1 MVSRMRLPL
10 NFCHAWYY
18 SFILF
23 LIIILFS
30 PGVFADGDASLGAE
44 SGKKIH
50 IIADSLVSDSNAKY
64 AEFIGKVEATQGE
77 FVIKSDKL
85 KIFYKGKAKDKAAS
99 GTDEAIEKIVATGNV
114 NIKSKDMTAV
124 TKEAEYNSDTM
135 ILTLR
140 GEGSKVVEQKNFIT
154 GSKIIVY
161 RKEGKTKVE
170 GDKNKRVTAVFYPR
184 EKNELTNQEK
194 KPKTEIS
201 ESIPGAAKE
210 IEPKKQELFPE
221 KTADMEKEN
230 PLLKEAVIEPEPLN
244 QQNAGLSIPVEPVAA
259 NIPVVEDNAKPE
271 EAAEKTTPGR
281 LNKFMGVT
289 IFEDKTVYGSM
300 GFEKTFSKEL
310 VQNIKKN
317 CPDLLFLKTGN
328 KNYPSTFVEL
338 PRLASGS
345 IAPYKLCE
353 AGRQLGLTSILTGS
367 VIDIIVTD
375 DFRGIWFWKKTVPEI
390 SMTVRI
396 ELFDTETG
404 TKLFD
409 ENYTYKADSDKA
421 GSELVKS
428 GKLDAVFLKMA
439 LKHYMSLSVSS
450 ICNIMNEQKWKGFIL
465 SVSDNKATISSGR
478 NLGLVSGKIFEVFG
492 NSVISGVENQKFVVP
507 GLKIGEVK
515 ITNVFDNSSEA
526 VIISGSALKE
536 GYSIRPK

>member
-1 MVSRMRLPL
+1 
-10 NFCHAWYY
+10 
-18 SFILF
+18 

-30 PGVFADGDASLGAE
+30 PGVSADGDVSLGAE
-44 SGKKIH
+44 ATKKIH
-50 IIADSLVSDSNAKY
+50 IIADSLISDSNAKF

-85 KIFYKGKAKDKAAS
+85 KIFYKGKAKDQAAS

-124 TKEAEYNSDTM
+124 TKEAEYISDTM

-170 GDKNKRVTAVFYPR
+170 GDKNERVTAVFYPR
-184 EKNELTNQEK
+184 EKNELANKEK
-194 KPKTEIS
+194 KPKTEIP
-201 ESIPGAAKE
+201 ESTVVAAKE
-210 IEPKKQELFPE
+210 IEPKKQELLPE
-221 KTADMEKEN
+221 KTADMEKEK
-230 PLLKEAVIEPEPLN
+230 PLLKEAVIEPEPID
-244 QQNAGLSIPVEPVAA
+244 QQNTGLSIPVGPVAV

-271 EAAEKTTPGR
+271 EAAEKIIPGS
-281 LNKFMGVT
+281 LKKSVGIT
-289 IFEDKTVYGSM
+289 IFEDKTIYGAM
-300 GFEKTFSKEL
+300 GFKETL
-310 VQNIKKN
+310 SREFTQNIKKN
-317 CPDLLFLKTGN
+317 YPDLLFLKTGN
-328 KNYPSTFVEL
+328 KNYPSAFVEL
-338 PRLASGS
+338 PRLASGNIDS
-345 IAPYKLCE
+345 YELCE
-353 AGRQLGLTSILTGS
+353 AGRQLGLTSILAGS
-367 VIDIIVTD
+367 VIDIIASD
-375 DFRGIWFWKKTVPEI
+375 ESRGIWFWKKTVPEI

-396 ELFDTETG
+396 ELFETETG

-421 GSELVKS
+421 GVELVKS

-439 LKHYMSLSVSS
+439 LKHYMSSSVSS
-450 ICNIMNEQKWKGFIL
+450 ICNIMKEQKWKGFIS
-465 SVSDNKATISSGR
+465 SVSDNKVTISSGK
-478 NLGLVSGKIFEVFG
+478 NLGLVSGQIFKVFG
-492 NSVISGVENQKFVVP
+492 NSVMSGVDNRKFVVP

-515 ITNVFDNSSEA
+515 ITKVFDNSSEA
-526 VIISGSALKE
+526 VITSGSALKE